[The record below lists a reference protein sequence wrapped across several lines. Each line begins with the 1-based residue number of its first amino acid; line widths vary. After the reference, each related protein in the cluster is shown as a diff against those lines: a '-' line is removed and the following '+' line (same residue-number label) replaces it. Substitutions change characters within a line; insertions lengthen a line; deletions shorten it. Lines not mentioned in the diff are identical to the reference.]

1 LWADIQPVTK
11 LNGEVS
17 GKAVPNRFFYV
28 DKIPGNYEVLA
39 SMEVAGGL
47 LLTLDEG
54 QTRYAPLNISM
65 GFFLG
70 HVCSELIENEA
81 W

>member
-1 LWADIQPVTK
+1 LWADIQSEAK

-47 LLTLDEG
+47 FLTLDEG
-54 QTRYAPLNISM
+54 QNRYVPLNISM
-65 GFFLG
+65 GFFSGKFVL
-70 HVCSELIENEA
+70 N
-81 W
+81 